1 MFCYLIS
8 FTYQIA
14 QQWLIYFAFIHR
26 TSHLAGVFGR
36 ELKTNITQPDIKIT
50 NKEILC
56 LEVAGLCHDLGW
68 YMFYDFPI
76 LADWTKRFHN
86 VLYVDILGHG
96 PFSHLFD
103 QQFIRKAR
111 PNESWEVS

>member
-36 ELKTNITQPDIKIT
+36 ELKTNITEPDIKIT

-76 LADWTKRFHN
+76 LAEQN
-86 VLYVDILGHG
+86 V
-96 PFSHLFD
+96 
-103 QQFIRKAR
+103 FITYYMLIF
-111 PNESWEVS
+111 